1 MNTHYPGR
9 LFWKMLLL
17 FLLVFLILSQVLWLG
32 FSTFG
37 NFEPPSQKE
46 ARQMLNLQLESAISA
61 VQTDGAEGIVTLT
74 EGWPE
79 EMKQAFKVSVSLQQP
94 PRVLSFPEINNKGES
109 LSVETGVLPQPMAD
123 RQGSDADTVSAP
135 LYMSSGEIYRQVT
148 GPDGVVYDLWFNL
161 RAFGHQ
167 PPHDSSLIQHFLH
180 IPMPMVILFVPL
192 GLMMSLLLAW
202 NLTRP
207 MRQLREGFRQVS
219 TGDLSVRLYHK
230 MQRRHDELSAVAH
243 DFDSMVERLDV
254 LVKAREELLHDI
266 SHELRTPLAR
276 LQLATALA
284 RQTPENVG
292 DSLARIDNEAD
303 KLDKMIGELLTLSRA
318 EHDAPD
324 GEQYF
329 DLTSLLEVVVADAR
343 FEAQVPQVNI
353 DVSYD
358 TRADYMVQGNA
369 EMIRRCIENVLRNAL
384 RFSSAGQRI
393 DIELSSAPEWLTLF
407 IRDRGPGVE
416 QDKLSSIF
424 DPFVRVQSAQSGK
437 GYGLGLAIVR
447 KIILAHHGEVRAQ
460 NRHQGGLEIMLR
472 LPHWVAGM

>member
-1 MNTHYPGR
+1 MNTDYPGR

-17 FLLVFLILSQVLWLG
+17 FWLVFLIISQFLWLG
-32 FSTFG
+32 FSMFG

-46 ARQMLNLQLESAISA
+46 ARRMLNLQLESAVSA
-61 VQTDGAEGIVTLT
+61 IQSAGPEGIATLT
-74 EGWPE
+74 AGWPE
-79 EMKQAFKVSVSLQQP
+79 NMKQVFRVSVSPQHSPRRLNVFNLPADSQP
-94 PRVLSFPEINNKGES
+94 AAEPS
-109 LSVETGVLPQPMAD
+109 VLPPALMH
-123 RQGSDADTVSAP
+123 RPGSDSQTISSP
-135 LYMSSGEIYRQVT
+135 LYMSSGQIYRQVT
-148 GPDGVVYDLWFNL
+148 GPQGVVYDLWFNL
-161 RAFGHQ
+161 RAFRHQ
-167 PPHDSSLIQHFLH
+167 EPYDRSIIQRFLH
-180 IPMPMVILFVPL
+180 IPMPMVIMFVPM

-207 MRQLREGFRQVS
+207 MRQFREGFRQVS

-230 MQRRHDELSAVAH
+230 MQRRHDELSAVAR
-243 DFDSMVERLDV
+243 DFDAMVERLDV

-284 RQTPENVG
+284 RQTPENVE
-292 DSLARIDNEAD
+292 DSLERIDNEAH

-318 EHDAPD
+318 EHDSPD
-324 GEQYF
+324 VDQYF

-343 FEAQVPQVNI
+343 FEAQIPQVKI

-358 TRADYMVQGNA
+358 TRGDYMVQGNA

-384 RFSSAGQRI
+384 RFSTAGQRI
-393 DIELSSAPEWLTLF
+393 DIQLSSTPEWLTLY
-407 IRDRGPGVE
+407 IRDQGPGVE

-460 NRHQGGLEIMLR
+460 NRRQGGLEIMLR
-472 LPHWVAGM
+472 LPHWVAGE